1 VGVYLQ
7 IAMRNLVQARRR
19 TAMLGGAL
27 AAVTMLLVMLLA
39 LSAGLRDTLIQN
51 ATTLSAGHINVAGF
65 FKAKARDSAPIV
77 TGLSE
82 LRRVVEA
89 ETPDLDYVIDRQRGW
104 GKLISDT
111 SSMNVGM
118 AGIDI
123 DEEPQLLAQLQ
134 LASTSEYQT
143 DGDDEV
149 LGDFSELALPNT
161 AMLFASQARRLEV
174 GVGDML
180 TITTETMD
188 GRSNTGEV
196 RVIAV
201 AKDAGMMTNWRLFVP
216 KQTILELYQLK
227 PDTTGAVMVYLKD
240 VEKAPEVMNHLRERL
255 QDAGYEIMSHEPQPF
270 FMKME
275 RVSGED
281 WTGQKLDLT
290 IWSDEVSY
298 LMWIITGLDTISF
311 ILVTILLL
319 IIGVGIMNT
328 MWIAVRERTQELG
341 TLRAIGMGRRRV
353 LQMIL
358 LEASLLGF
366 ASTVLGA
373 CLGALFAYGLDASA
387 IVIPDG
393 AVRYILLSDRLHLL
407 VEVGDVV
414 KAIAVFTALTAIA
427 AIGPALRAAKLQP
440 ITAIHSIQ

>member
-1 VGVYLQ
+1 VGVYLR
-7 IAMRNLVQARRR
+7 IAARNLIQARRR

-27 AAVTMLLVMLLA
+27 VAVTMLLVMLLA
-39 LSAGLRDTLIQN
+39 LSAGLRDTLIRN

-77 TGLSE
+77 TGLAE
-82 LRRVVEA
+82 LRRIVEA
-89 ETPDLDYVIDRQRGW
+89 ETPDLDYIIDRQRGW

-134 LASTSEYQT
+134 LASTSEYM
-143 DGDDEV
+143 DGGGEEM
-149 LGDFSELALPNT
+149 LGDFSQLSQPNT

-240 VEKAPEVMNHLRERL
+240 VEKAPEVMNQLRERL
-255 QDAGYEIMSHEPQPF
+255 QAAGYELMEHEPQPF

-290 IWSDEVSY
+290 IWRDEVSY

-311 ILVTILLL
+311 ILVSILLL

-328 MWIAVRERTQELG
+328 MWIAVRERTQEIG

-358 LEASLLGF
+358 LEAGLLGLT
-366 ASTVLGA
+366 STALGA
-373 CLGALFAYGLDASA
+373 GLGALLAYGLDASS

-393 AVRYILLSDRLHLL
+393 AVRYILLSDQLHLL
-407 VEVGDVV
+407 VEPADVF
-414 KAIAVFTALTAIA
+414 KAIVMFTALTAVA
-427 AIGPALRAAKLQP
+427 AIGPALRAAKLEP
-440 ITAIHSIQ
+440 ITAINTIQ